1 MDKIKHFLKRIVSYI
16 TPGYVAMLFA
26 AFVLWYITKLG
37 ESYTTEHE
45 VVVVVDG
52 KEYDVDCTVHGKG
65 TNLIFYTFIDKN
77 SRFSIPSSELS
88 LEKVVD
94 DVEGTTR
101 SQFTN
106 ASLQQ
111 ALRTRMDDVEVV
123 SVNKSEPIVILEE

>member
-1 MDKIKHFLKRIVSYI
+1 MDKIKHFLKRIASYI

-52 KEYDVDCTVHGKG
+52 KEYDLDCTVHGKG

-77 SRFSIPSSELS
+77 SRFNIPSSELN

-94 DVEGTTR
+94 DVEGATR

-123 SVNKSEPIVILEE
+123 SVNKGEPLVILEE

>member
-1 MDKIKHFLKRIVSYI
+1 MDKIKSFLKRIISYI

-52 KEYDVDCTVHGKG
+52 KEYDVACTVHGKG

-94 DVEGTTR
+94 ETEGTTR

-123 SVNKSEPIVILEE
+123 SVNKGEPIVILEE

>member
-88 LEKVVD
+88 LEKVVN

-101 SQFTN
+101 LQFTN

-123 SVNKSEPIVILEE
+123 SVNKGEPLVILEE

>member
-1 MDKIKHFLKRIVSYI
+1 MDKIKHFLKRIASYI

-65 TNLIFYTFIDKN
+65 TDLIFYTFIDKN
-77 SRFSIPSSELS
+77 SRFSIPSSELN

-101 SQFTN
+101 LQFTN

-123 SVNKSEPIVILEE
+123 SVNKGEPIVILEE

>member
-123 SVNKSEPIVILEE
+123 SVNKGEPLVILEE